1 MLLLGIESS
10 CDETAAAVVEDG
22 RVLRSSVVATQVDI
36 HALYGGV
43 VPEIASRAHT
53 EAIHG
58 VVEEAL
64 RTAGVTLADID
75 GIAVTHAP
83 GLIGALLTGV
93 SFAKGLAFSAGK
105 PLIPVHH
112 LRGHIA
118 ATYLVAPELRPPFAA
133 LCVSGGN
140 TELLV
145 VEDYTRFRQVG
156 TTRDD
161 AAGEAF
167 DKCARVLGLPYPG
180 GAAMD
185 RLASAGNANAYKLPE
200 GKVDGAAYDFS
211 FSGLKTAVIN
221 VVHTETQRG
230 RVIDDTFRADIAA
243 SFTGAVVRTLVER
256 LELLLRSEPTLKDV
270 VLCGGVAANS
280 HLRAACAALAAQ
292 YGRTLYMP
300 PLKLCGDNA
309 AMIAAQGYYE
319 YLSGNVASTA
329 LNAYASKAI

>member
-22 RVLRSSVVATQVDI
+22 RMLHSSVVATQVDI

-64 RTAGVTLADID
+64 RTAGVSLDDID

-118 ATYLVAPELRPPFAA
+118 ATYLVAPDLHPPFAA

-145 VEDYTRFRQVG
+145 AEDYTRFRLVG

-185 RLASAGNANAYKLPE
+185 RLASAGNAQAYKLPE
-200 GKVDGAAYDFS
+200 GKVDGSPYDFS

-243 SFTGAVVRTLVER
+243 SFTKAVVQTLIGR
-256 LELLLRSEPTLKDV
+256 LELLLQSEPELKDV

-280 HLRAACAALAAQ
+280 HLRAACSALAEK
-292 YGRTLYMP
+292 YGRTLYLP

-309 AMIAAQGYYE
+309 AMIASQGYYE
-319 YLSGNVASTA
+319 YLAGNTATTA
-329 LNAYASKAI
+329 LNAYASKGI